1 MIELK
6 DAITLVSVLFGIVSG
21 VFAYM
26 KWKPQEKSIE
36 ADIVGKVIAN
46 LEKMTDLYDECR
58 VTCDR
63 LEKEVKRLKKQ
74 NP

>member
-1 MIELK
+1 MELK
-6 DAITLVSVLFGIVSG
+6 DAITLVSVLFGIVG
-21 VFAYM
+21 GIFAYM

-58 VTCDR
+58 ETCDK
-63 LEKEVKRLKKQ
+63 LEKEIRRLKRPK
-74 NP
+74 P